1 MATNS
6 CKWHAKRIFFV
17 ILESYLSNI
26 GWRMGLTGHKTKAKW
41 ENIVYEK
48 GLYYLGHS
56 LMQFGDYGA
65 EYRSAAESL
74 PLEGGS

>member
-1 MATNS
+1 MQMARKTN
-6 CKWHAKRIFFV
+6 IFCNFGELF
-17 ILESYLSNI
+17 IQYRRAY
-26 GWRMGLTGHKTKAKW
+26 GPDQAQTKAKW
-41 ENIVYEK
+41 KNIVYEK